1 MTLIPESL
9 LTLPIELPKF
19 AVVAD
24 RRSTC
29 VWCARQTA
37 AAMTRPWSPSSDGI
51 EIARKRAVLEAQ
63 VVFHHSWVRIALSKW
78 RIMSAVKAGR
88 CAVWFPPVA
97 ALFVCRPG
105 APVRRCTIRHGPHI
119 KPDQTPYAAPKRH
132 NFRGTASK
140 RAAPG
145 LDMYGTL
152 CPAA

>member
-24 RRSTC
+24 LRSTY

-78 RIMSAVKAGR
+78 ADHARSQGRAMCGVVSARRGAVRLPAGGT
-88 CAVWFPPVA
+88 CS
-97 ALFVCRPG
+97 ALHYSPW
-105 APVRRCTIRHGPHI
+105 TTH
-119 KPDQTPYAAPKRH
+119 
-132 NFRGTASK
+132 
-140 RAAPG
+140 
-145 LDMYGTL
+145 
-152 CPAA
+152 